1 MKEIVTESART
12 VDRTE
17 NITDLLEHQVVADR
31 NRALFARQ
39 TSPGEWTD
47 ISSATFQAEVK
58 ELARA
63 LAGIGIAPG
72 DRVGIMSAT
81 RYEWTLA
88 DFAIWYAGAVTV
100 PIYETSSPSQ
110 VAWILEDSGIKA
122 VLAENATHQQVVER
136 AVRQENLDPLV
147 GIWLFDENLDDLRAH
162 SQEGPDAEE
171 MERRRN
177 IATLED
183 LATVIYTSGTTGKP
197 KGCEL
202 THGNF
207 SELSQQV
214 LSTELGDV
222 VRPGH
227 STVLFIPLAHVFAR
241 FIAVIAVA
249 GGARVGHTANIK
261 QLVPDL
267 QSFKP
272 DFLLAVPRVFEKVYN
287 AAKMKADD
295 SGRGKIFEAG
305 AQTAVD
311 YSTALQDGKVPLG
324 LKLKHA
330 LFDKLLYNK
339 IKDAMGGRVT
349 HAVSGGGPLG
359 ARLGHFF
366 RGVGVTILEG
376 YGLTETTAPVTVNLP
391 SELRIGSVG
400 RPIPG
405 NAIKIADDGE
415 VLAKGVSVMRGY
427 RNRPDL
433 ADSTFTD
440 GWFATGDLGELDE
453 DGYLSITGRKK
464 ELIVTA
470 GGKNVSPSQLED
482 VLRSDVLISQ
492 AIVIGD
498 QRPFVAALVTID
510 EETAPDWLRQH
521 KLDPEMSIKEMSQH
535 PDIIAHVQTLVDKA
549 NDTVSRAESIREFR
563 ITTEDFTVESGQMTP
578 SLKIKREVVTR
589 DYENLIEE
597 IYAKPKPKT
606 S

>member
-12 VDRTE
+12 VDRTK

-122 VLAENATHQQVVER
+122 VLAENPTHQQVIER

-589 DYENLIEE
+589 DYEDLIEE

>member
-510 EETAPDWLRQH
+510 EETAPDWLRQQ

-589 DYENLIEE
+589 DYEDLIEE

>member
-1 MKEIVTESART
+1 M
-12 VDRTE
+12 
-17 NITDLLEHQVVADR
+17 
-31 NRALFARQ
+31 
-39 TSPGEWTD
+39 
-47 ISSATFQAEVK
+47 
-58 ELARA
+58 
-63 LAGIGIAPG
+63 
-72 DRVGIMSAT
+72 
-81 RYEWTLA
+81 
-88 DFAIWYAGAVTV
+88 
-100 PIYETSSPSQ
+100 
-110 VAWILEDSGIKA
+110 
-122 VLAENATHQQVVER
+122 
-136 AVRQENLDPLV
+136 
-147 GIWLFDENLDDLRAH
+147 
-162 SQEGPDAEE
+162 
-171 MERRRN
+171 
-177 IATLED
+177 
-183 LATVIYTSGTTGKP
+183 
-197 KGCEL
+197 
-202 THGNF
+202 
-207 SELSQQV
+207 
-214 LSTELGDV
+214 
-222 VRPGH
+222 
-227 STVLFIPLAHVFAR
+227 
-241 FIAVIAVA
+241 
-249 GGARVGHTANIK
+249 
-261 QLVPDL
+261 
-267 QSFKP
+267 
-272 DFLLAVPRVFEKVYN
+272 
-287 AAKMKADD
+287 
-295 SGRGKIFEAG
+295 
-305 AQTAVD
+305 
-311 YSTALQDGKVPLG
+311 
-324 LKLKHA
+324 
-330 LFDKLLYNK
+330 
-339 IKDAMGGRVT
+339 
-349 HAVSGGGPLG
+349 
-359 ARLGHFF
+359 GHFF